1 METVGKVDLANKKTL
16 ILGLGRTGMAAA
28 TFLLD
33 LGVPPERIRVSDAKP
48 REELAPRVG
57 ELEARGV
64 EVETEGHGQANVH
77 WADVVVVSPGVPMS
91 SLPVASALR
100 EGKEVISE
108 IELAWRFIDS
118 TAPVV
123 AITGTNGKTTT
134 AALVASIL
142 EAAGRRVFLG
152 GNIGTPAVEAAVRPG
167 AYDVLVLEVSSFQLQ
182 ATSTFAPHVA
192 TLLNITPNHLD
203 HHLSFE
209 EYAASKMKIFSNQRP
224 EDWAVYN
231 ASCGEIVRRLP
242 RLCAATLPFATA
254 RPGPRAIAACGTRVV
269 WGEERYE
276 LEGMRLLGRH
286 NVENAMA
293 AIAAARTL
301 GVDRD
306 TVERTIVG
314 FAPLEHRL
322 ELVRTVRGAAI
333 YNDSKSTS
341 PDATR
346 RALESVEPPVILI
359 AGGKDKGTGF
369 DPMAEAVR
377 EKVRLLILIGEAATK
392 MEACM
397 GGLVETL
404 VASGLEEAVEMAAA
418 RMRRGDTV
426 LFSPACSSFD
436 MFTSYTERG
445 RRFKSLVEAL

>member
-1 METVGKVDLANKKTL
+1 MDPGNAKKTL
-16 ILGLGRTGMAAA
+16 IIGLGRTGMEAAR
-28 TFLLD
+28 FLLGR
-33 LGVPPERIRVSDAKP
+33 GVPPERIRVSDAKP
-48 REELAPRVG
+48 RDELAPRVH

-64 EVETEGHGQANVH
+64 EVETEGHGPANVR
-77 WADVVVVSPGVPMS
+77 WADVVVVSPGVPMNS
-91 SLPVASALR
+91 PPVALALR

-108 IELAWRFIDS
+108 IELAWRS
-118 TAPVV
+118 LYAMPVV
-123 AITGTNGKTTT
+123 AVTGTNGKTTT
-134 AALVASIL
+134 ATLVASIL

-152 GNIGTPAVEAAVRPG
+152 GNIGTPAVEAAARPG

-182 ATSTFAPHVA
+182 ATPTFAPHVA
-192 TLLNITPNHLD
+192 LLLNITPNHLD

-209 EYAASKMKIFSNQRP
+209 EYAASKMKIFRNQRP

-231 ASCGEIVRRLP
+231 ASCREIVRRLP
-242 RLCAATLPFATA
+242 RVRAALLPFAAA

-269 WGEERYE
+269 WGEECYE
-276 LEGMRLLGRH
+276 LADMRLPGRH

-301 GVDRD
+301 GVDKD

-369 DPMAEAVR
+369 DALADAVR
-377 EKVRLLILIGEAATK
+377 ERVRLLVLFGEAAPK
-392 MEACM
+392 MEARL
-397 GGLVETL
+397 GRLVETR
-404 VASGLEEAVEMAAA
+404 VASGLEEAVEIVAS
-418 RMRRGDTV
+418 RMRGGDTV